1 MSEILKNKIIAI
13 HNHITDQYGLEF
25 QTATYV
31 PKGFITQTQSYIIKS
46 VYDGCLAVPKKL
58 SNLFLGQNEENYL
71 KSKEYQ
77 VFLAYIQKKPLPV
90 QETSNSS
97 INIGS
102 MVNGVIVNAIP
113 GGALVYSIGSLLQG
127 SNQNNVNQ
135 AVLDLFKLLD
145 KCINLFYDFLEAYKT
160 QNPAF
165 DVKPYLPDIATIAQQ
180 PITNKT
186 NPASTVNPVN
196 QNISFNN
203 LLQPEIQNYK
213 ANLITQEEA
222 RKATLPQPYT
232 TKQIA
237 TGFAGLVFLGTLIA
251 AIKKANE

>member
-13 HNHITDQYGLEF
+13 HNHITEEYGLEF
-25 QTATYV
+25 RTQTFL
-31 PKGFITQTQSYIIKS
+31 PKGYITAQQRYVIQA

-135 AVLDLFKLLD
+135 AVVDLFKLLD

-180 PITNKT
+180 PITNNA

-196 QNISFNN
+196 QNTAFNN
-203 LLQPEIQNYK
+203 LLQPEILNYK
-213 ANLITQEEA
+213 ANLITQEEE
-222 RKATLPQPYT
+222 RKAKLPQPYT

-237 TGFAGLVFLGTLIA
+237 VGFAGLLGLTAVIA